1 MPSAFS
7 TGELTLSLL
16 VAVLAEVAALA
27 GNEEDAGPVSLAFGA
42 NVVVNHDRLGLKLV
56 IQRAY
61 LWRSPF
67 NLVQIIDI
75 SELCIVYCK
84 PQLAESVSD

>member
-27 GNEEDAGPVSLAFGA
+27 GKEEDAGPISLAFRA
-42 NVVVNHDRLGLKLV
+42 NVVVDHDRQGLQLV
-56 IQRAY
+56 IQRAN
-61 LWRSPF
+61 LWRSPL
-67 NLVQIIDI
+67 NLV
-75 SELCIVYCK
+75 
-84 PQLAESVSD
+84 